1 MANTSEIFR
10 TYVRYL
16 TPLNLAL
23 FTVSIFILHSIRNKF
38 RRGLR
43 TLPGPTLAAYS
54 GLWRYLDVRSGQAH
68 KTAINLHRKHGSLVR
83 IGPNH
88 VSISDPREIKK
99 IYGLKSGYTKTAFYP
114 IQSITW
120 KGKVEVNL
128 FGTRDEDYHRELKKP
143 VANAFSLTTLLTN
156 EPAVDSCTNLL
167 IEKLSAYADASTPV
181 DFGEWL
187 QFYTF
192 DVVGEIT
199 FAKKLGFLEKG
210 GDVDGMIQAIEDLLV
225 YASSIGQVPVWHN
238 FLMGNPLL
246 PILFPSME
254 GWNKVLTFTLKAV
267 NAVIGNVDE
276 DSKLK
281 KDGEFNIESLDKQGD
296 MLSKWFAVKLAN
308 PEKMSTRDIVVHLS
322 TNVFAGSDT
331 TAIALRAV
339 FYNLLKNPAK
349 MQKLVKEIDDAAAA
363 GLLSSP
369 ISFKDST
376 KNLPYMQAVL
386 KEGLRI
392 HPSVGLL
399 LERHVPAGGAVICG
413 KPSPEGTIVGIN
425 AWVTQHDPE
434 VFPNPDQ
441 FEPERWIDAS
451 EEQLKIMEQSFFAFG
466 GGSRTCIGR
475 HIAIMEMAKLIPE
488 ILRKFEL
495 SLPSPDHEWRTKNI
509 WFVQQEGLI
518 CNLKRRQQV

>member
-1 MANTSEIFR
+1 
-10 TYVRYL
+10 
-16 TPLNLAL
+16 
-23 FTVSIFILHSIRNKF
+23 
-38 RRGLR
+38 
-43 TLPGPTLAAYS
+43 
-54 GLWRYLDVRSGQAH
+54 
-68 KTAINLHRKHGSLVR
+68 
-83 IGPNH
+83 
-88 VSISDPREIKK
+88 
-99 IYGLKSGYTKTAFYP
+99 
-114 IQSITW
+114 
-120 KGKVEVNL
+120 
-128 FGTRDEDYHRELKKP
+128 
-143 VANAFSLTTLLTN
+143 
-156 EPAVDSCTNLL
+156 
-167 IEKLSAYADASTPV
+167 
-181 DFGEWL
+181 
-187 QFYTF
+187 
-192 DVVGEIT
+192 
-199 FAKKLGFLEKG
+199 
-210 GDVDGMIQAIEDLLV
+210 
-225 YASSIGQVPVWHN
+225 
-238 FLMGNPLL
+238 MGNPLL

-339 FYNLLKNPAK
+339 FYNLLKSPAK

-413 KPSPEGTIVGIN
+413 KPIPEGTIVGIN

-441 FEPERWIDAS
+441 FEPERWLDAS
-451 EEQLKIMEQSFFAFG
+451 EEQLKMMEQSFFAFG

-488 ILRKFEL
+488 ILRRFEL
-495 SLPSPDHEWRTKNI
+495 SLPSPDHEWHTKNI

-518 CNLKRRQQV
+518 CNLKRRQQA